1 MQRLRSER
9 EIARAAGD
17 LALAEQAT
25 VGILAGVATLKTS
38 PISCR
43 KAGQSPFLRE
53 LGILFDHSGD
63 VALFEICEICEIF
76 DPDDGVV

>member
-25 VGILAGVATLKTS
+25 DGIPAGVATLKTS

-43 KAGQSPFLRE
+43 KGGQSPFLRE
-53 LGILFDHSGD
+53 LGILFGHSGN
-63 VALFEICEICEIF
+63 VALFEIV
-76 DPDDGVV
+76 DPIDLVV

>member
-17 LALAEQAT
+17 LALVEQAT

-53 LGILFDHSGD
+53 LCILFGHSGY
-63 VALFEICEICEIF
+63 VALFEICEIC
-76 DPDDGVV
+76 DPNDEVV

>member
-25 VGILAGVATLKTS
+25 GGILAGVATLKTS

-53 LGILFDHSGD
+53 LCILFGHSGY
-63 VALFEICEICEIF
+63 VALFEIF
-76 DPDDGVV
+76 DPNDVVV